1 MTQHEVEVVRF
12 DALEA
17 VPWANSGGTTRV
29 VAVDPAA
36 HWAWRVS
43 IADIEAGGAA
53 FSSYAGIDRVLVQL
67 SDRRLLLDL
76 DGAVT
81 ELGRFGSVA
90 FDGGLPVS
98 CEIPDGPTR
107 DLNLMTRRGVVSGAV
122 RVVTTS
128 DVVAVPGDAEE
139 TFAVVVDGSFTL
151 AGEADPLRP
160 FDTVRCRR
168 SAGVELTGL
177 GSVALISLDVP

>member
-12 DALEA
+12 EALEA

-36 HWAWRVS
+36 LWAWRVS
-43 IADIEAGGAA
+43 IADIEAGGA

-151 AGEADPLRP
+151 AGEPDPLRP

-168 SAGVELTGL
+168 SVGIELTGQ
-177 GSVALISLDVP
+177 GTVALITVEAA